1 MGKNL
6 LVGVGGKARHVK
18 ALYVGVGGK
27 ARKVKEV
34 YVGVGGKAR
43 LVWQDYVAVTGITL
57 SLSKNTIYVQV
68 TPSNA
73 TNKTIKWQ
81 IIEQD
86 SPSEFKFIIYESDNN
101 HCAVSIHMDQ
111 DQATFPAYPNAY
123 VVVRATSAD
132 GPSKTIKVTLRDILS

>member
-1 MGKNL
+1 MYLSVSSKTRAAGFKEL
-6 LVGVGGKARHVK
+6 GVSNKSRELQK
-18 ALYVGVGGK
+18 
-27 ARKVKEV
+27 V
-34 YVGVGGKAR
+34 YVGVSGKSR

-81 IIEQD
+81 IIEQE
-86 SPSEFKFIIYESDNN
+86 SPREFEFIIYESDNT